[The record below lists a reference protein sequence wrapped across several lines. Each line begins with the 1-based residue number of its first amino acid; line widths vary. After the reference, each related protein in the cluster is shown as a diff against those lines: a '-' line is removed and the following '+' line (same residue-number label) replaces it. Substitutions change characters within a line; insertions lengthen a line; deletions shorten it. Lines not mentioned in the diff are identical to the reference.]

1 MQCYTPSLLVYVLH
15 MTAMNNAN
23 ILGAA
28 TSGGTALALLG
39 APVDTT
45 VAIGIYI
52 LFVLLAF
59 YLIYKIRN
67 RKLR

>member
-1 MQCYTPSLLVYVLH
+1 MYDL
-15 MTAMNNAN
+15 NNAN
-23 ILGAA
+23 VLGAA
-28 TSGGTALALLG
+28 TSGGAALALLG
-39 APVDTT
+39 TPVDASI
-45 VAIGIYI
+45 AIGVYI